1 MEEIINKLE
10 SIISNIFNITIEEL
24 RDNRKLRSHTD
35 ARSILFYFLHVKY
48 GISFYRL
55 SKIYNKHH
63 STIIRA
69 VNKCEYLKNYDFN
82 LWQILPKWAVECLIF
97 LILFQKLENLVV
109 E

>member
-35 ARSILFYFLHVKY
+35 ARSILFYF
-48 GISFYRL
+48 FRL

-69 VNKCEYLKNYDFN
+69 VNKCEYLKNYDKEFKVKYHMCE
-82 LWQILPKWAVECLIF
+82 LQI
-97 LILFQKLENLVV
+97 ENKFK
-109 E
+109 

>member
-1 MEEIINKLE
+1 MISMEEIINKLE

-69 VNKCEYLKNYDFN
+69 VNKCEYLKNYDKEFK
-82 LWQILPKWAVECLIF
+82 LKYHMCELQIENKFKWT
-97 LILFQKLENLVV
+97 KY
-109 E
+109 

>member
-35 ARSILFYFLHVKY
+35 ARSILFYFLRVKY

-69 VNKCEYLKNYDFN
+69 VNKCEYDKEFKLKYHMCE
-82 LWQILPKWAVECLIF
+82 LQI
-97 LILFQKLENLVV
+97 ENKFK
-109 E
+109 

>member
-1 MEEIINKLE
+1 MEEIINRLE

-24 RDNRKLRSHTD
+24 RDNKKLRSHTD

-69 VNKCEYLKNYDFN
+69 VMEIIMMVGEVNGLFG
-82 LWQILPKWAVECLIF
+82 LF
-97 LILFQKLENLVV
+97 LS
-109 E
+109 

>member
-1 MEEIINKLE
+1 MEEIINKLK

-55 SKIYNKHH
+55 SKIYNN
-63 STIIRA
+63 TIIRA
-69 VNKCEYLKNYDFN
+69 VNKCEYLKNYDKEFK
-82 LWQILPKWAVECLIF
+82 LKYHMCELQI
-97 LILFQKLENLVV
+97 ENKFK
-109 E
+109 

>member
-63 STIIRA
+63 STI
-69 VNKCEYLKNYDFN
+69 NKCEYLKNYDKEFK
-82 LWQILPKWAVECLIF
+82 LKYHMCELQI
-97 LILFQKLENLVV
+97 ENKFK
-109 E
+109 

>member
-1 MEEIINKLE
+1 MEEIINRLE

-24 RDNRKLRSHTD
+24 RDNRKLR
-35 ARSILFYFLHVKY
+35 FYFLHVKY

-69 VNKCEYLKNYDFN
+69 VNKCEYLKNYDKEFK
-82 LWQILPKWAVECLIF
+82 LKYHMCELQI
-97 LILFQKLENLVV
+97 ENTFK
-109 E
+109 